1 MRVRPPV
8 VISGREGRVLRSRS
22 RIVLVCSLVLTA
34 SAAIAF
40 GDDGSNTLVFPG
52 DDPQKLKAIIND
64 VLNGIKKNDSSL
76 KNVWVTGT
84 FSVGEGEGPP
94 PQNIDSRLLRP
105 RKFMLLIRDGKRR
118 YEEDVFQRIGWVE
131 EAFTGYRLMNDK
143 GLFRLTRKQVSV
155 FPLVNWEW
163 RWQGQTVNFSDF
175 QLVHDLMRSVPFSQ
189 FLASC
194 VARIDDKME
203 TSERWRK
210 HLSITCSRAGSVVT
224 VTVSPTDKRSP
235 DFTTVRFDAAK
246 NYLPVYTEH
255 VSGKDGGPIYSQ
267 VVCRL
272 EYEEIAPTVFYL
284 KRGWRDARMRGIAQG
299 DGWRHKELHVKEVK
313 SGDFDCDPALFD
325 PDKLPVPNDAD
336 ILDYRSGNELRYS
349 YRDGPLSQVIPGQ

>member
-1 MRVRPPV
+1 
-8 VISGREGRVLRSRS
+8 
-22 RIVLVCSLVLTA
+22 VCSLVLTA

-84 FSVGEGEGPP
+84 FSVAEGDGPP
-94 PQNIDSRLLRP
+94 PQTIDSRLLRA

-163 RWQGQTVNFSDF
+163 RWQGQTTDISDF
-175 QLVHDLMRSVPFSQ
+175 QVGYDLHRSVSFPQ
-189 FLASC
+189 FLATC
-194 VARIDDKME
+194 VARIDDKIADE
-203 TSERWRK
+203 QPRRK
-210 HLSITCSRAGSVVT
+210 GHSIECSRAGSVVT
-224 VTVSPTDKRSP
+224 VRVAPRSKQSP
-235 DFTTVRFDAAK
+235 DFSAVQFDVAK
-246 NYLPVYTEH
+246 NYLPVYIEH
-255 VSGKDGGPIYSQ
+255 VSGKEGGPVYSH

-284 KRGWRDARMRGIAQG
+284 KRGWRDARFRGIAQG
-299 DGWRHKELHVKEVK
+299 DGWRHKELQVKQVK
-313 SGDFDCDPALFD
+313 FGDFDCDPALFD
-325 PDKLPVPNDAD
+325 PDKLPIPNDAD
-336 ILDYRSGNELRYS
+336 ILDYRSGDLRHYD
-349 YRDGPLSQVIPGQ
+349 YHGGPLSQVIPGE